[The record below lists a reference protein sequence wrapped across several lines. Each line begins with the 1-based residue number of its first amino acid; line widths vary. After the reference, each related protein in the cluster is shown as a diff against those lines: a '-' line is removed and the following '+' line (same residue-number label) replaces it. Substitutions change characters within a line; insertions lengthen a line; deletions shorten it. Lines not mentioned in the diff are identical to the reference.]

1 MLRGSSQ
8 HQERVLLAIGGAVLL
23 CIALAVALVVVDPF
37 GGRPK
42 GLFSVAITT
51 PYVGQGVQTGTA
63 VVLHGVK
70 VGQVTKVTDTPGGG
84 VQFDTDLQ
92 TEPTQGLTNTM
103 NIDFRPI
110 NYFGVPGIN
119 LIPSPGG
126 QQLRDGS
133 EVALVPT
140 GNFTLSE
147 LLKQLGNVSEASLT
161 PQLIRVID
169 RVTRYTDGLNPLF
182 ETAVTMAR
190 AVQAVQTDPTEELVT
205 KLSLAVAAIPPFANE
220 AIITA
225 RRFVDNSYYPGQVR
239 EPAASSGPRY
249 EYPFLQNAQ
258 TPSLGDFSDEYFKAH
273 ILGSFDAIQNG
284 VFAAVGKLIGS
295 HVDDLTP
302 LISGLKS
309 LTDTVPVLLRPQDIA
324 EKLAELR
331 SRFEKLYAGNGVQHA
346 ISVRI
351 LLDSLPGV
359 AAPVG
364 IVTEGA
370 PVGNVTEGTP

>member
-23 CIALAVALVVVDPF
+23 CIALAIFLVALNPF
-37 GGRPK
+37 AGRAK

-51 PYVGQGVQTGTA
+51 PYVGQGVEAGTA

-70 VGQVTKVTDTPGGG
+70 VGQVTNVTNTPGGG
-84 VQFDTDLQ
+84 VQLDTELQ
-92 TEPTQGLTNTM
+92 REPTQGLTDAM

-119 LIPSPGG
+119 VIPNPGG
-126 QQLRDGS
+126 QALRDG
-133 EVALVPT
+133 ADLNLVPT

-147 LLKQLGNVSEASLT
+147 LLNQLGNVSEASLT
-161 PQLIRVID
+161 PQLITVID

-182 ETAVTMAR
+182 ETAVTVSR
-190 AVQAVQTDPTEELVT
+190 AVQAVQTVPTEELLT
-205 KLSLAVAAIPPFANE
+205 NFSTAAAAFPPFTDATIN
-220 AIITA
+220 AG
-225 RRFVDNSYYPGQVR
+225 RRLIDYSYYPGIIR
-239 EPAASSGPRY
+239 GDPASSGKKLS
-249 EYPFLQNAQ
+249 YPYLQDAQ
-258 TPSLGDFSDEYFKAH
+258 LPSLGDVPEDEYLNH
-273 ILGSFDAIQNG
+273 YLPTMDQIQNG
-284 VFAAVGKLIGS
+284 LFGSVGKLAGS
-295 HVDDLTP
+295 HVDDLFP
-302 LISGLKS
+302 LIAGIKT
-309 LTDTVPVLLRPQDIA
+309 LTDPVPVLLRPQDVA

-359 AAPVG
+359 AAPLGV
-364 IVTEGA
+364 VTEA
-370 PVGNVTEGTP
+370 TP